1 MNDPIVRSWVQEIA
15 DLCQPSDIHFCDGSE
30 EEYQHLC
37 NLLVKKGTFVP
48 LKRQSSFW
56 CHSTPDDVARSEA
69 NTYICS
75 LKEEDA
81 GPTNNWK
88 NPKEMKIIL
97 KELFRGCMRGRTLYV
112 IPFCMGPITSPYACF
127 GIQITDSPYVVCN
140 MRLMT
145 RMGKEAFEAM
155 EGKPFVPCLHS
166 VGMPLQKESDDVPWP
181 NNPKQKYIVHFPEEP
196 SIWSFGSGYGGNA
209 LLSKKCFALRIASVL
224 GKRQGWLAEHMLLI
238 GVTNPAGEKKYFAAS
253 FPSGCGKTNLAMLQ
267 SLLPGWTIDCLGDD
281 ITWFHLKNG
290 RLYGINPENGFFG
303 IAPGTSDKTNP
314 VAAQM
319 IQKNTI
325 FTNTALT
332 SDHDVWWEGLTETP
346 PENLTSW
353 LGKPWDKKG
362 PASHPNARFT
372 IQANQCSILSPEFN
386 DPQGVPISAII
397 FGGRRSTLVPL
408 VVESLSWN
416 HGVLLGASMSS
427 EMTAAAE
434 GQVGNLR
441 HDPFAMLPFCG
452 YNMGDY
458 FKHWIE
464 IGKNSQNLP
473 KIFHVNWFRKD
484 AEGHYLWPGFRH
496 NTYVLKWIFERVSG
510 MQNGKNSPIG
520 YLPNEGIFPAELTQI
535 DSAKYLEEMNEL
547 KRYFAIFGS
556 KMPSELLQELDLIE
570 KRLKT

>member
-1 MNDPIVRSWVQEIA
+1 MQSWVQEIA
-15 DLCQPSDIHFCDGSE
+15 DLCQPKDIHFCDGSE
-30 EEYQHLC
+30 EEYHRLC
-37 NLLVKKGTFVP
+37 NLLVQKGTFVP
-48 LKRQSSFW
+48 LKRSHSFW

-75 LKEEDA
+75 LNEEDA

-88 NPKEMKIIL
+88 DPAEMKRLL
-97 KELFRGCMRGRTLYV
+97 KDLFRGCMCGRTLYV
-112 IPFCMGPITSPYACF
+112 IPFCMGPLKSPYARF

-145 RMGKEAFEAM
+145 RMGKKAADAM
-155 EGKPFVPCLHS
+155 QGKTFVPCLHS

-181 NNPKQKYIVHFPEEP
+181 NNPKNKYIVQFPEEP

-224 GKRQGWLAEHMLLI
+224 GKEQGWLAEHMLLI
-238 GVTNPAGEKKYFAAS
+238 GITNPAGEKKYFAAS

-267 SLLPGWTIDCLGDD
+267 SLLPGWTIDCIGDD
-281 ITWFHLKNG
+281 IAWLHFKKG
-290 RLYGINPENGFFG
+290 QLYGINPENGFFG
-303 IAPGTSDKTNP
+303 VAPGTSEKTNP

-332 SDHDVWWEGLTETP
+332 SDHDVWWEGINDMP
-346 PENLTSW
+346 PANLISW
-353 LGKPWDKKG
+353 QGKPWDQKG

-372 IQANQCSILSPEFN
+372 IQAGQCPILSPEFN

-408 VVESLSWN
+408 VIESLSWN

-434 GQVGNLR
+434 GEVGKLR

-464 IGKNSQNLP
+464 MRENSSTLP

-510 MQNGKNSPIG
+510 APNAKSTPVGN
-520 YLPNEGIFPAELTQI
+520 LPMDGIFPDELTHI
-535 DSAKYLEEMNEL
+535 DTAGYLEDAAEM
-547 KRYFAIFGS
+547 KRYFSIFGS
-556 KMPSELLQELDLIE
+556 KMPPALICELEQLQ
-570 KRLKT
+570 KRLS